1 MSSCHLRP
9 RDGACRKRGHDIEF
23 HESIRIRRST
33 SDVFAMMADIQEYA
47 VSSGSPVV
55 SMDKIPPEPTRVGT
69 RWREVIRLGPRLTM
83 TMWSEVID
91 LEPGRRLVERF
102 WGGHMTGTLSY
113 AVTPVEGGSILAQHQ
128 TLATVGWLR
137 PLDRMI
143 ARMLRP
149 RLSGRLQDIRSTL
162 ERPLPIQPGFVR
174 DGDTPHLT

>member
-1 MSSCHLRP
+1 MSSCHRRP
-9 RDGACRKRGHDIEF
+9 RDGACRKRGHHIEF
-23 HESIRIRRST
+23 HESIRIRRSP
-33 SDVFAMMADIQEYA
+33 SDVFAMVADIQEYA
-47 VSSGSPVV
+47 VSSDSPVV
-55 SMDKIPPEPTRVGT
+55 SMEKIPPEHTTVGT

-113 AVTPVEGGSILAQHQ
+113 SVTPVEGGSILTQHQ

-143 ARMLRP
+143 AWMLRP
-149 RLSGRLQDIRSTL
+149 RLSRRLQDIRSTL
-162 ERPLPIQPGFVR
+162 ERPPPMQPGVVPA
-174 DGDTPHLT
+174 GDPPPLT